1 MRLLLLTLLL
11 ACLMVELVR
20 GQKGGA
26 KGAMRNRGRGG
37 GGAGR
42 RGGGGAAGEE
52 EDDEFS
58 KFIVF
63 KEMLQDLLSIK
74 TYASDYPHL
83 IKRHLKS
90 NIQFHL
96 TNLNFS

>member
-1 MRLLLLTLLL
+1 
-11 ACLMVELVR
+11 MV

-58 KFIVF
+58 KLRIS
-63 KEMLQDLLSIK
+63 LG
-74 TYASDYPHL
+74 HL
-83 IKRHLKS
+83 GSLI
-90 NIQFHL
+90 
-96 TNLNFS
+96 